1 MCNLGTAGSITSHPL
16 LAAGLTICHET
27 PIYYL
32 DMQCGIWI
40 LCCKTGAHVWTLKG
54 PLNMVWIPGTYAWA
68 IEGTTVSAFV
78 ITSYYLVALDITFK
92 NILLEK

>member
-27 PIYYL
+27 PYL
-32 DMQCGIWI
+32 LSGHAKCGIWI
-40 LCCKTGAHVWTLKG
+40 LCCKTGAHVWKG

-78 ITSYYLVALDITFK
+78 ITSY
-92 NILLEK
+92 